1 MSSATGDKPAP
12 ERSGEP
18 LVSVRDITKVYEG
31 PPEVRA
37 LDVPILDIWPGEMLA
52 VTGPSGSGKSTLLN
66 VLGLLTSATSGS
78 YVLAGHDVAQLSDRE
93 RTRRRAATIGFVF
106 QAFHLIAGRTALE
119 NVVLGLTYG
128 PDRSRDR
135 ARAATDILVR
145 LGLEH
150 RLYARPET
158 LSGGEKQRV
167 ALARAVVARPSL
179 LLCDEPTGNLDSA
192 ATESVLDIIEEL
204 HRDGMTVVMITHD
217 DAVAAKAARRA
228 EIEDGRVES

>member
-1 MSSATGDKPAP
+1 MPAP
-12 ERSGEP
+12 TTPALELIGVRKAFGGHALLDGVDLGVARGERVALRGE
-18 LVSVRDITKVYEG
+18 
-31 PPEVRA
+31 
-37 LDVPILDIWPGEMLA
+37 
-52 VTGPSGSGKSTLLN
+52 SGSGKSTLLN
-66 VLGLLTSATSGS
+66 LVAGLEPVDAGTVRVAGTEVSALGADD
-78 YVLAGHDVAQLSDRE
+78 AAAF
-93 RTRRRAATIGFVF
+93 RRDAIGFVF